1 MLNPAQNNNQIGTPP
16 NSCLSMGTIN
26 NSQIK
31 IMFITQS
38 QQTQQPATTPNQTS
52 NLSRR
57 QHTIDSGLTKLKQ
70 TSTAILN
77 FIEFIQANR
86 YKEPAQVD
94 GEQLI
99 ALEENIYQT
108 CEALLNQIDTISF
121 DDLINAIAGRS
132 TWPLII
138 KSQIQSGNGDPTFW
152 QKEIDNLAKKD
163 KVTACELQLLLDE
176 QLNPTP

>member
-1 MLNPAQNNNQIGTPP
+1 MSNVSHANNNTVGSTPSYL
-16 NSCLSMGTIN
+16 NMGTVN
-26 NSQIK
+26 NSQIR

-38 QQTQQPATTPNQTS
+38 EQTQETTPQTS
-52 NLSRR
+52 NRNISRR
-57 QHTIDSGLTKLKQ
+57 QRTIDSGLTKLKQ
-70 TSTAILN
+70 TSAAILD

-86 YKEPAQVD
+86 YKEPSQVD

-99 ALEENIYQT
+99 ALEEKIYQT

-152 QKEIDNLAKKD
+152 QKEIDTLAKKD
-163 KVTACELQLLLDE
+163 KVTACELQLLLDQ
-176 QLNPTP
+176 QLNP